1 MVSTYQRRG
10 QRRRLEDLTLATL
23 AQPAQA
29 QFACQPPAWKR
40 ICARRRSD
48 TGHRTI
54 EYEPGQ
60 RKGIIEILH
69 VMRFTPPPQPA
80 RHVPIIL
87 LEISISFQPP
97 TALRRLRTEGPEAL
111 LCPPANDRMAFE
123 QPGGRAAFVGGD
135 GTALARGK
143 VEGGNGGFTARPAQA
158 ADGS

>member
-1 MVSTYQRRG
+1 MINSIYGINVSTPGPAPSSGKPYPR
-10 QRRRLEDLTLATL
+10 ATRSS
-23 AQPAQA
+23 AVCMPA
-29 QFACQPPAWKR
+29 PAWKR

-80 RHVPIIL
+80 RHVPVIL

-143 VEGGNGGFTARPAQA
+143 VEGGNGGFTARPA
-158 ADGS
+158 